1 MESFETTL
9 KSVESLKT
17 FAKKETEQQEK
28 NSKDNSDLEHG
39 EEEAGTVA
47 RVTSKTTSVSSN
59 QCYLS
64 STSLWGQTSAEKMAD
79 WKLKNQKNSKKTST
93 ITIQYK
99 VRERNILGK
108 GGREYGKAG

>member
-9 KSVESLKT
+9 KSAESLKT
-17 FAKKETEQQEK
+17 FAKKETEQQGK
-28 NSKDNSDLEHG
+28 NSKDNSDFEHG

-64 STSLWGQTSAEKMAD
+64 STSLSGQTSAEKM
-79 WKLKNQKNSKKTST
+79 KNQKNSKKTST
-93 ITIQYK
+93 ITTQYK
-99 VRERNILGK
+99 VRERNILRK
-108 GGREYGKAG
+108 GGRDYGKAG